1 MVESTPVDTLRNSH
15 ARVPIRGDHFVDD
28 LKLVDG
34 GTDRGRNTCKDS
46 SNEAKRGAKPR
57 HRKLEYQ
64 RRRER

>member
-1 MVESTPVDTLRNSH
+1 MVENTLAETLRNSH

-28 LKLVDG
+28 LKLVDD
-34 GTDRGRNTCKDS
+34 GTDKGRNACKDS

-64 RRRER
+64 QRRER